1 LPNPPWRGTLVGIV
15 LRITTMSEG
24 SHGIVAAVR
33 QALARCA
40 AACLVLLFVLDGA
53 PAWGVASDYA
63 EGFLVAPE
71 HDHPAARMI
80 LPARF
85 YEVAVSA
92 DYADLEVFDAAGN
105 AVPFALTAGDDAAG
119 SYSDWHDLPVFAS
132 PEPLLTD
139 VVGSTSLAV
148 QLAADGTVGGIMRRS
163 VAGGSVPIRLAAG
176 AVLVDV
182 TDYPGRLDDLRID
195 WMDTFDDFTVALTIE
210 GSEDL
215 VTWTPITDQAV
226 IASLHADGLHIRQ
239 QQVGLP
245 PASARYL
252 RITPQDADGVARIRR
267 VQGRARPA
275 RARHRAYKQLEGQL
289 ASSMRGIEFDTGG
302 RFPVDRVSI
311 DLPRPNHALDARL
324 FSRARHYHEW
334 RLRGQHVFY
343 RIDHAAISARA
354 APLAIERTPDRFWQ
368 IEASGNGDV
377 DPSLLPKLEISWLPH
392 ELTWVRTG
400 AAPYTVAFGRAGAE
414 VKARALLLERLQ
426 ELLEPG
432 ADVTAIPL
440 SSPQELL
447 LLGGAGAV
455 VEPGVRSSWP
465 LVAVI
470 AAAALGFFAVLALL
484 LRRRQV

>member
-1 LPNPPWRGTLVGIV
+1 
-15 LRITTMSEG
+15 MSEG
-24 SHGIVAAVR
+24 SHRMIAAVR
-33 QALARCA
+33 QPLARC
-40 AACLVLLFVLDGA
+40 LLAMLCVVGA
-53 PAWGVASDYA
+53 GAVWGVASDYA
-63 EGFLVAPE
+63 EGYLVLPE
-71 HDHPAARMI
+71 HDHPAVRMI

-85 YEVAVSA
+85 YEVAVSS

-105 AVPFALTAGDDAAG
+105 PVPFALTSGDDAAG

-148 QLAADGTVGGIMRRS
+148 QLAADGSIGGIMRRS
-163 VAGGSVPIRLAAG
+163 VAGGSVPITLAPG

-195 WMDTFDDFTVALTIE
+195 WMDTFDDFTIALTIE

-215 VTWTPITDQAV
+215 VTWTAITDQAM

-245 PASARYL
+245 PATARYL
-252 RITPQDADGVARIRR
+252 RITPQDAVGVARIRR

-289 ASSMRGIEFDTGG
+289 ASSMRVIEFDTGG

-311 DLPRPNHALDARL
+311 DLPQPNHALDARL
-324 FSRARHYHEW
+324 FSRARPYHEW

-343 RIDHAAISARA
+343 RIEHAAISARA

-368 IEASGNGDV
+368 IDVSGNGGV
-377 DPSLLPKLEISWLPH
+377 DPALLPTLEISWLPH

-400 AAPYTVAFGRAGAE
+400 SEPYTVAFGRTGAE
-414 VKARALLLERLQ
+414 VKGRGLLLERLQ

-432 ADVTAIPL
+432 ADLSAIPL
-440 SSPQELL
+440 SSPQEPL
-447 LLGGAGAV
+447 LLGGAGAMA
-455 VEPGVRSSWP
+455 EPSVRSGWP
-465 LVAVI
+465 LVAAI
-470 AAAALGFFAVLALL
+470 AAAAFVFFAMLALL
-484 LRRRQV
+484 LRRRRA